1 MGHASTIHASFSL
14 FSLFLSRLEQKKS
27 ESLESAKLR
36 LISPASFFTSLHDE
50 SIGDMYRLCAS
61 LSPLRLCLLFA
72 FPLLRLSFA
81 FPSLCLSFASPSV
94 FREISSTMKHWAS
107 LSVDLLGSDGP
118 LSVCLSSNRKQVLII
133 LFGCSIMHVSRWM
146 HWEWRFFSI
155 LRCGKSRASNF
166 FSVQH
171 RRTKLKWALYL
182 FRDPFFTNNRRWM
195 DQRDIRKVHRTNEEM
210 KYRSFP

>member
-61 LSPLRLCLLFA
+61 LSPLRLRLLFA

-81 FPSLCLSFASPSV
+81 FPSLRLSFASPSV

-107 LSVDLLGSDGP
+107 LSVDLLNSDGP
-118 LSVCLSSNRKQVLII
+118 LSVCLSSNRKVTITDLSR
-133 LFGCSIMHVSRWM
+133 CSSIMHAFDFDSSSSVASFNHSIWLFNHACLSVDALGM
-146 HWEWRFFSI
+146 EILFNLKVWEEQSKQFFFCS
-155 LRCGKSRASNF
+155 A
-166 FSVQH
+166 
-171 RRTKLKWALYL
+171 
-182 FRDPFFTNNRRWM
+182 
-195 DQRDIRKVHRTNEEM
+195 
-210 KYRSFP
+210 